1 MKFKLTNH
9 AKEKINQRG
18 IRIEDV
24 EEAIRNP
31 DKKALDRTDERLIH
45 FIKKF
50 QDRHLR
56 VIVKTDRNDII
67 VVSAFYDRRLKRRQE
82 HDQNKL

>member
-1 MKFKLTNH
+1 MNFKLTNH

-56 VIVKTDRNDII
+56 VIVKQTEMI
-67 VVSAFYDRRLKRRQE
+67 
-82 HDQNKL
+82 

>member
-1 MKFKLTNH
+1 MQKK
-9 AKEKINQRG
+9 KINQRG
-18 IRIEDV
+18 ISIEDV

>member
-1 MKFKLTNH
+1 MNFKLTNH